1 MSAISNSDKDSPGR
15 PGFNDTFRSETD
27 VLRDIST
34 WLRDQYESE
43 NKLAGIVYL
52 HGINHPRVEGSAL
65 RNLKM
70 FRELCGLDA
79 LENIILVTT
88 FWGDVEP
95 HIGEKRERELASKE
109 AFWGGMLERGSR
121 MARFKD
127 QASGQEILRSLV
139 GLPPKPLKIQQEMV
153 EEEIALV
160 DTGAGQIV
168 NDELLRLEE
177 KHKKDMVQ
185 LHHDMDEAMQLK
197 DAELQQVLR
206 EQELKLEEKMDK
218 VQRQQEQ
225 LRADRRAEARRM
237 QGEFEDAMYAL
248 RKQNDMEVS
257 NLKDDVEQLQD
268 DVRRREH
275 DREAQAERF
284 QEIYDA
290 QERRIQDLQDHNQES
305 RAAQEIRMA
314 ELERYNEE
322 ARKKYEGL
330 DIEGII
336 AKVRA
341 EESKLHAED
350 REKLEQE
357 IGKLQRVPTS
367 RKRDKLPGMFF
378 SVLRA
383 ALPIATLL
391 TLGVPIALPSPNDS
405 EP

>member
-1 MSAISNSDKDSPGR
+1 
-15 PGFNDTFRSETD
+15 
-27 VLRDIST
+27 VLQDIST
-34 WLRDQYESE
+34 WLRDQYESA
-43 NKLAGIVYL
+43 NKLAGIIYL

-79 LENIILVTT
+79 LKNIILVTT
-88 FWGDVEP
+88 FWSDTEQLT
-95 HIGEKRERELASKE
+95 GERREEELATKE

-121 MARFKD
+121 MARFTDK
-127 QASGQEILRSLV
+127 ASGQDILRSLV
-139 GLPPKPLKIQQEMV
+139 DLPPKPLKIQKELV
-153 EEEIALV
+153 EDDKALV

-168 NDELLRLEE
+168 NDELIRLEA
-177 KHKKDMVQ
+177 KHKEDMVQ
-185 LHHDMDEAMQLK
+185 LQVDMDEAMQLK

-206 EQELKLEEKMDK
+206 EQEAKLEQKMDK

-237 QGEFEDAMYAL
+237 QSEFEDAMHAL
-248 RKQNDMEVS
+248 RRQNDMEVS
-257 NLKDDVEQLQD
+257 NLKDDVEELQSNL
-268 DVRRREH
+268 RRRER
-275 DREAQAERF
+275 DRKAQAERF
-284 QEIYDA
+284 QEVYNM
-290 QERRIQDLQDHNQES
+290 QEQRMQDIQDRSQES
-305 RAAQEIRMA
+305 HALQELRMA

-330 DIEGII
+330 DIEGMI
-336 AKVRA
+336 AQVRA

-357 IGKLQRVPTS
+357 IQKLQQVPAT
-367 RKRDKLPGMFF
+367 RKRDKLPGVFF

-391 TLGVPIALPSPNDS
+391 TLGVPITLPGSDDMGM
-405 EP
+405 